1 MSGSRRQAS
10 NNTPSTSRYPIGGPS
25 TPRNWNPR
33 HPTASVVR
41 MKVLRRAFGHPFES
55 DSETAVASWYS
66 TKSAAF
72 AHKNREDPC
81 SRLRKLHLH
90 SVKSRFCAN
99 RHFSEFGFVES

>member
-10 NNTPSTSRYPIGGPS
+10 NNTPSISRYPIGGP
-25 TPRNWNPR
+25 
-33 HPTASVVR
+33 TASIVR

-72 AHKNREDPC
+72 AYKNREDPC
-81 SRLRKLHLH
+81 SRLRKLHLY